1 MRNKNTKKCPVR
13 KFIEQKYSFPILIF
27 VTEDFARDKMHFNTL
42 YMHGDWWTCYN
53 STCSLT
59 PGICP
64 ALWMLKSVGLLWK
77 KPWGWNRCTST
88 PSPRSKDVSA
98 VPLLP
103 SPSDISIKVKTLSE
117 REVNVVAMTPSKFS
131 KLRLRKQERIPPN
144 QQRLIRA
151 EWFMQKSR
159 SNWEGFEIIQD
170 LEKEHNPFGLETER

>member
-1 MRNKNTKKCPVR
+1 MYSPTLFTQTFQFFYTDISAISVTFRNSVH
-13 KFIEQKYSFPILIF
+13 
-27 VTEDFARDKMHFNTL
+27 A
-42 YMHGDWWTCYN
+42 WWTCYN

-144 QQRLIRA
+144 QQRLIYA

>member
-1 MRNKNTKKCPVR
+1 MWGTKTPRSVPCGNSLNKSTLSQSWYLS
-13 KFIEQKYSFPILIF
+13 QKILQEIRCLLTHI
-27 VTEDFARDKMHFNTL
+27 VHA
-42 YMHGDWWTCYN
+42 WWTCYN